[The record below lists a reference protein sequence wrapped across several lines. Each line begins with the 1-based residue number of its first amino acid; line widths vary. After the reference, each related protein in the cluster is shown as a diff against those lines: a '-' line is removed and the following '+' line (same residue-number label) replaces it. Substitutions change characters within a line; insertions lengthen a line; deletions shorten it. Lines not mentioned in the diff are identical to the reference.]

1 MATPDIYSAQA
12 ESRARDVTKA
22 PPHPKT
28 RLQERLDVALQEYAE
43 LLAKQRSGGP
53 VDLSEIDRELTVCD
67 GAIEGVHQRLAEL
80 TARLQPVLPSHVIAV
95 LTGEDPGVR
104 QDPLDEYEVST
115 EIGTRLRGLQREIS
129 SVASALSHL
138 LAVRL

>member
-1 MATPDIYSAQA
+1 MSMETTA
-12 ESRARDVTKA
+12 ARPK
-22 PPHPKT
+22 KT

-53 VDLSEIDRELTVCD
+53 NDLSEIDRELTVCV

-80 TARLQPVLPSHVIAV
+80 TARLQSVLPGHVIAV
-95 LTGEDPGVR
+95 LTGEDPGVVR
-104 QDPLDEYEVST
+104 QDRLDEYEVST
-115 EIGTRLRGLQREIS
+115 EVGTRLRGLQQEIS
-129 SVASALSHL
+129 NVEDALSHL